1 LLENTQAAGHTKTDG
16 FAFTLALTA
25 LVRAN
30 TDTQGYC
37 PKKARSV
44 TVVVAANVNPLPAIV
59 GRDLSPAGV
68 VRVIVEAT
76 TKAERD
82 EIAIVEPMVEMI
94 MVVVPVVGPVSS
106 SPHWPV
112 DRCPVEN
119 WPISHRA
126 GAVKSTH
133 SAWARAHCAWS
144 WSSDWP
150 VSRAHRAAGASSATH
165 TGMTTTAHSA
175 ASATA
180 STGPFCHGG

>member
-1 LLENTQAAGHTKTDG
+1 LLENTHSKAAGHTKTDG

-68 VRVIVEAT
+68 VCVIVEAT

-82 EIAIVEPMVEMI
+82 EIAIVEPIVEMA
-94 MVVVPVVGPVSS
+94 MVPVLIGARLKTGPLVIG
-106 SPHWPV
+106 P
-112 DRCPVEN
+112 
-119 WPISHRA
+119 
-126 GAVKSTH
+126 
-133 SAWARAHCAWS
+133 ARLKVLIRPGPAFIA
-144 WSSDWP
+144 P
-150 VSRAHRAAGASSATH
+150 GPGPPTGPRAALIAP
-165 TGMTTTAHSA
+165 TAPPPPPILA
-175 ASATA
+175 
-180 STGPFCHGG
+180 